1 MSEKCTPQSNHAYKW
16 QKKKKLKMSK
26 GVGYGTHAFYNDHM
40 YALDKHAKHVLCS
53 KKMKE
58 PSALNMRTQGT
69 QDECA

>member
-1 MSEKCTPQSNHAYKW
+1 
-16 QKKKKLKMSK
+16 MSK
-26 GVGYGTHAFYNDHM
+26 EVGYGTHAFYNNHM

-58 PSALNMRTQGT
+58 PSALKMRTQGA

>member
-1 MSEKCTPQSNHAYKW
+1 MA
-16 QKKKKLKMSK
+16 KKKTLKMSK
-26 GVGYGTHAFYNDHM
+26 GVGYGNRAFYNYHM